1 MKRILFSIILTFSFL
16 FTLSASDQP
25 ADTTV
30 YLITCASGNE
40 LYSLWGHSALR
51 VVIPASKFDMVYN
64 WGVFDFNTPNFAW
77 KFAKGRLNYMLGVYN
92 YDLFIRDYFMENR
105 SVISQRVNLT
115 GVEKLRLMILL
126 AENMKP
132 ENRNYR
138 YDFIYDNC
146 STRIRDILEKLIGDK
161 LIYPPDEPQHTA
173 TFRDQI
179 GIYTRSAPWTRMG
192 IDLLVGTPADKQ
204 ASFRGRM
211 FLPNDLQR
219 NLTSA
224 VINRERRMVPLLSSS
239 ESLLEFPSREVKSPL
254 FSSPI
259 VVFSILFILLVFLSA
274 RYRLSSF
281 MTYIDTALFLI
292 FSILA
297 VVMVF
302 FSFFTDHVETRLNL
316 NILWFNPFLLLCLWW
331 VIKGKKD
338 TLWFRVVF
346 YAGLLYL
353 PLLILFPGALNSSY
367 LPVMLILL
375 LRSSAR
381 AGFIWN
387 PFSIAYIQK
396 D

>member
-1 MKRILFSIILTFSFL
+1 MFF

-51 VVIPASKFDMVYN
+51 VIIPSSKFDMVYN

-77 KFAKGRLNYMLGVYN
+77 KFAKGRLDYMLGVYS

-115 GVEKLRLMILL
+115 EVEKLRLMILL
-126 AENMKP
+126 NENMKP

-138 YDFIYDNC
+138 YDFLYDNC
-146 STRIRDILEKLIGDK
+146 STRIRDIMEKLIGDK

-179 GIYTRSAPWTRMG
+179 GIYTKSAPWTKMG
-192 IDLLVGTPADKQ
+192 IDLLLGTPVDKQ
-204 ASFRGRM
+204 ASFRGKM

-224 VINRERRMVPLLSSS
+224 IINRDRKMNPLLSSS
-239 ESLLEFPSREVKSPL
+239 ETLLDFPSQEVKAPL
-254 FSSPI
+254 YSSPI
-259 VVFSILFILLVFLSA
+259 VVFAILFILVVFLSA
-274 RYRLSSF
+274 RFNVSSF

-292 FSILA
+292 FSIIA
-297 VVMVF
+297 VIMVF
-302 FSFFTDHVETRLNL
+302 FGFFTDHVETRLNL
-316 NILWFNPFLLLCLWW
+316 NILWFNPFLLLCLWC
-331 VIKGKKD
+331 VIKGKKE
-338 TLWFRVVF
+338 TLWFRIVF
-346 YAGLLYL
+346 YAGLIFL
-353 PLLILFPGALNSSY
+353 PVLIIVPGALNPSF
-367 LPVMLILL
+367 LPVILILL

-381 AGFIWN
+381 AGFSWN
-387 PFSIAYIQK
+387 PFSTAYIQK